1 MPSPSTSNTCSSQSK
16 LYRLQ
21 RSGKILLII
30 TALTLIQPAQAELT
44 EIEYASPDQS
54 VWSTKLSSNG
64 EPNNPLLHLA
74 AAILNKAGIPW
85 HAKTYPANRLF
96 KYLQDGTSNFSIL
109 VQAPALQEC
118 CIFSRKPILAIELR
132 AYWLGN
138 KTPITNRNQLIGKS
152 VITIRGY
159 SYGGLRDFINDPE
172 NRITLNEAST
182 HQAALQM
189 LLRKRADYLIDYTG
203 PADEVVAAAQTKEIE
218 SSTLSRENVHLILA
232 KSYPDA
238 PKVMARLEAI
248 TSTLDIPKIMRSEGK

>member
-1 MPSPSTSNTCSSQSK
+1 MLLPSANFFQSE
-16 LYRLQ
+16 LFRLR
-21 RSGKILLII
+21 RSGKKLLLLI
-30 TALTLIQPAQAELT
+30 AMLVLVQPARAELT

-54 VWSTKLSSNG
+54 VWSTKLNDKG
-64 EPNNPLLHLA
+64 EPDNPLLNVA

-85 HAKTYPANRLF
+85 HAKIYPANRLF

-109 VQAPALQEC
+109 VQAPSLQEC

-138 KTPITNRNQLIGKS
+138 KPPIATREELIGKS

-159 SYGGLRDFINDPE
+159 SYGGLRSFINDPE
-172 NRITLNEAST
+172 KRITVNEAST

-189 LLRKRADYLIDYTG
+189 LLRQRADYLIDYTG
-203 PADEVVAAAQTKEIE
+203 PASEVVAAVQVREIE

-238 PKVMARLEAI
+238 PKVMARLETIA
-248 TSTLDIPKIMRSEGK
+248 SSLDIPKLMRGEGK